1 RGPSGC
7 WGCFWL
13 GVDGTGGRFSW
24 HSNFSHLLT
33 YYKSQSQNCQAKL
46 KPEDR
51 PAAAHLVANLHITEF
66 APTDVAIGEKNVAAF
81 RLRVVVEVA
90 RGVVGHNST
99 GAADLGK
106 AAGIFLNHN
115 VGKEWDRRSVCH
127 AEFRLKVGIRRTRI

>member
-1 RGPSGC
+1 MRA
-7 WGCFWL
+7 WMAL
-13 GVDGTGGRFSW
+13 G
-24 HSNFSHLLT
+24 
-33 YYKSQSQNCQAKL
+33 KSQSQNCQAKL

-81 RLRVVVEVA
+81 RLRVVVEMA

-115 VGKEWDRRSVCH
+115 VGKEWHCRGVSH
-127 AEFRLKVGIRRTRI
+127 AELRLKIIIGGSRISRVRAIPENQAAVAEHAA